1 MPSTNNVLIFDTT
14 LRDGEQSPGAAMNL
28 DEKLKIAEM
37 LEELGVDIIEA
48 GFPISSNGDFEA
60 VYEIAK
66 RSKTSVICG
75 LACAGFKDIDRA
87 AEAIKPAKRGSIHT
101 FISPTPVH

>member
-1 MPSTNNVLIFDTT
+1 MPSDATAPHTKRVRRRFEMPSMNEVLIFDTT

-28 DEKLKIAEM
+28 DEKLKIAEL

-60 VYEIAK
+60 VFEISK
-66 RSKTSVICG
+66 RAQRSVICG
-75 LACAGFKDIDRA
+75 LARAGFKDIDRA
-87 AEAIKPAKRGSIHT
+87 PSRR
-101 FISPTPVH
+101 